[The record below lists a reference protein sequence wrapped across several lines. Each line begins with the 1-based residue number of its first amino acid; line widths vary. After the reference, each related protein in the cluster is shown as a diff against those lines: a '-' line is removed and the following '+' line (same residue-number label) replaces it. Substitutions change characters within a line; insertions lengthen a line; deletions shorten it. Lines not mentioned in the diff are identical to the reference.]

1 MKNISK
7 IIITNIILV
16 LIAASVVI
24 MTLMLFKLR
33 STETNLAHSLTQ
45 KFMVTYEHKLTDFFE
60 TVGRAIL
67 VEKERKQS
75 TSYLSM
81 SEQEVVDYFM
91 PILKNYPQIS
101 SIGIAN
107 EKSYEL
113 DLFSDE
119 SEIFTRKVDL
129 NTNENIAQFNQWKKE
144 GDSLYVVK
152 SWDNSLIKLP
162 NERDWHTNAIKK
174 LYKNEVTW
182 TAPYIFNTNN
192 EVGLT
197 ASIAWENNNKRDITI
212 LAFDVTLADLTKFT
226 NLIKTTPNSMTFVVS
241 EKLNYLVLPNNKT
254 IKNQKEALLK
264 SVYEVDIPA
273 INNAFK
279 NWDKNKALLTQTFK
293 FKSNNE
299 TWWVSIKPF
308 YLNDSS
314 VMYIG
319 TVIPK
324 QDLIEISND
333 TRFYIIGGFVVLV
346 LLMLFVLYY
355 SFQNKKIN
363 HLLKRKHI
371 EISKV
376 NKNIEGKS
384 KEINDSILYAK
395 RIQSAILTSKEKFI
409 ENLSNSLL
417 VFLPKD
423 IVAGDFYWYKQ
434 KENLVFYAVADCT
447 GHGVPAAM
455 VSVIC
460 NHALN
465 TCVNEF
471 GLTNPGEILDK
482 AREIVVDAFNHHGSP
497 IQDGMDISLCV
508 LDKNDVEK
516 DGFYSSLKWAG
527 ANSPLWLIRSIKNN
541 ESELFEY
548 KPNKQPVGKTLN
560 PTSFTTNT
568 ISLQKDDSLFIFSDG
583 FSDQF
588 GGEKGKKFMSRQF
601 KDFLLSINNL
611 SMETQ
616 QELVLEKFKDWKGDN
631 EQVDDVCVVGVRV

>member
-527 ANSPLWLIRSIKNN
+527 ANSPLWLIRSMKNN